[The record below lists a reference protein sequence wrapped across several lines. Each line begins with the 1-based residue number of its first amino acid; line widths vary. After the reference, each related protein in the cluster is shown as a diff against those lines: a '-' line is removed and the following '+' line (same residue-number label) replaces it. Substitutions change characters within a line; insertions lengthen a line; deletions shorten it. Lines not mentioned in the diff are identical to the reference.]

1 MMHQFVIYHNKMT
14 MTCAVAIGLGCV
26 FVVYIIVYFVLLAR
40 LRRKVRLYND
50 FVYDYYTKEGTP
62 TPILILRIQNQNIR
76 QYNTLCRHG
85 IGRLLNLSQ
94 IPEFQNAMN
103 SEGHHQSPPKT
114 CR

>member
-1 MMHQFVIYHNKMT
+1 MMHLLVIYHNKMT
-14 MTCAVAIGLGCV
+14 TAYAVIIGLGCV

-40 LRRKVRLYND
+40 SRKRVRLYND
-50 FVYDYYTKEGTP
+50 FVYDCYTKENTP
-62 TPILILRIQNQNIR
+62 TPSLILRIQNQNIR

-85 IGRLLNLSQ
+85 IGRLFNFSQ
-94 IPEFQNAMN
+94 IPEFQNTMN